1 MVGNI
6 TTKNG
11 KKTEALSVFASVF
24 NSQNSYPQG
33 TQPSELEEG
42 DREQNSTS
50 ISSGGNSDLLLHLDC
65 HKSMGLDGIHLR
77 VLRELMEVLAKTLSI
92 ICQQFW
98 STGEVLDG

>member
-33 TQPSELEEG
+33 TQPSELEDVFG
-42 DREQNSTS
+42 EQNKPPTIQEETVTCYST
-50 ISSGGNSDLLLHLDC
+50 
-65 HKSMGLDGIHLR
+65 
-77 VLRELMEVLAKTLSI
+77 
-92 ICQQFW
+92 
-98 STGEVLDG
+98 